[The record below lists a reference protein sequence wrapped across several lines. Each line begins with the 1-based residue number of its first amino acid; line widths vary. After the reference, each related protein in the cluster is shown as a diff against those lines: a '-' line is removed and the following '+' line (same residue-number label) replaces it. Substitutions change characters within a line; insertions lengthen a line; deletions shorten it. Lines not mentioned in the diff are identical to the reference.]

1 MLKKI
6 KKIPIFGIQL
16 LVSILFN
23 FLVIDYI
30 WIRVDDKE
38 DIIPLGK
45 IFTIKGTVG
54 YFKRYPLIYKSTN
67 DGIYWRIKML
77 DFEKYYKLNY
87 ATREINIILK

>member
-1 MLKKI
+1 MKKI
-6 KKIPIFGIQL
+6 RKIPVYGIQL
-16 LVSILFN
+16 LISAIFN

-30 WIRVDDKE
+30 WIRVDNKE
-38 DIIPLGK
+38 DIISLDK

-54 YFKRYPLIYKSTN
+54 YFKRYPLIYKSSNGGT
-67 DGIYWRIKML
+67 YWRIKML